1 MKFTLQALTASLVVS
16 SASAMWGYW
25 VPPLDEPGV
34 TCEHKRIKIPGH
46 GEYTCMT
53 VGTGICRDN
62 GGYFGE
68 WRFGIDT
75 IAAGDMPVGYED
87 NCPVDTTYPT
97 VIDPGTKLYPLR
109 GPALLSDDGRRC
121 IQNDDAGDGPG
132 TARTLC
138 TYADTTHICIGENIE
153 TDYSKFSHE
162 RPYLFFYNEKTHTFL
177 YQLICDGAGTEG
189 KLPQLKMVNN
199 EDLASEQYVE
209 YPVDITKFKKGTTAD
224 PEDNNELWKVKV
236 DWNGYVDP
244 VTKTVGQLAP
254 FIDVA
259 HPYFCTE
266 YYGGVNNMGE
276 GRRNINGQGTTLSCW
291 DNDCSQ
297 AFDDV
302 DFRLENNIYTNEQ
315 LKRMRTNVN
324 TVDGCPGGSSPED

>member
-34 TCEHKRIKIPGH
+34 SCENRRIKIPGH

-75 IAAGDMPVGYED
+75 VPENTADCYFGNGISVMNNEA
-87 NCPVDTTYPT
+87 TFPT
-97 VIDPGTKLYPLR
+97 VIDPGTMLYPIT
-109 GPALLSDDGRRC
+109 GATYVDADGEVC
-121 IQNDDAGDGPG
+121 KDANGN
-132 TARTLC
+132 AKRNC
-138 TYADTTHICIGENIE
+138 NYAGATHICIGENIE

-162 RPYLFFYNEKTHTFL
+162 RPYMFFYNEKTHQFL

-224 PEDNNELWKVKV
+224 PDDMNELWKVLV
-236 DWNGYVDP
+236 DWNGFVDGSNMM
-244 VTKTVGQLAP
+244 KGQLAS
-254 FIDVA
+254 FIEVA

-266 YYGGVNNMGE
+266 YVQPTSM
-276 GRRNINGQGTTLSCW
+276 SCW
-291 DNDCSQ
+291 DNDCSSLTTAPQ
-297 AFDDV
+297 VQFADPIDCQ
-302 DFRLENNIYTNEQ
+302 D
-315 LKRMRTNVN
+315 
-324 TVDGCPGGSSPED
+324 